1 MDVKRFGTS
10 LRPGHAMTAD
20 RTRRSRRLGW
30 EYCHAIVDDCSRMA
44 YNELHDDEEGGD
56 LTACTQ
62 RGRLC

>member
-1 MDVKRFGTS
+1 
-10 LRPGHAMTAD
+10 MTAD